1 MGLVASHLMS
11 CAHLSLAIK
20 STLVPLETILDS
32 TALSFSAEDFA
43 QALSQHDYTF
53 QVGETVWG
61 KAINYDHDGVY
72 VDIGG
77 KATAFLPL
85 REVSLQAKP
94 DLSEALP
101 LQEDREF
108 LIIRGQDAEGQVLLS
123 LRKLELK
130 QLWEQLQTL
139 QAENQT
145 LEVRV
150 TGLNKGGVTADVKG
164 LRGFIP
170 RSHLTERGDLAA
182 LQGQLLTVSFLEVN
196 PDRNKL
202 VLSNRLASTSTR
214 MGELELGQLVSG
226 TIASLKPFGAFV
238 DLQGVTGLLH
248 IKEISQKY
256 IGSLEETLAVGD
268 SIKAVVL
275 DLDPGRGRISLSTKV
290 LENRPGEML
299 DQREQVMAEAEVRV
313 RRYQEKLRQA

>member
-1 MGLVASHLMS
+1 M
-11 CAHLSLAIK
+11 
-20 STLVPLETILDS
+20 P
-32 TALSFSAEDFA
+32 LSFSAEDFA

-61 KAINYDHDGVY
+61 KAVSYDNDGVY

-77 KATAFLPL
+77 KAAAFLPS
-85 REVSLQAKP
+85 REVSLQATANVA
-94 DLSEALP
+94 EVLP

-108 LIIRGQDAEGQVLLS
+108 LIIRGQDAEGQILLS
-123 LRKLELK
+123 IRRLKLK
-130 QLWEQLQTL
+130 HLWEQLQTL
-139 QAENQT
+139 QADNQT
-145 LEVRV
+145 MEVRV
-150 TGLNKGGVTADVKG
+150 TGMNKGGVTVDVKG

-170 RSHLTERGDLAA
+170 RSHLTERENLEA
-182 LQGQLLTVSFLEVN
+182 LQGQLLTVSFLEVD
-196 PDRNKL
+196 PDRKKL
-202 VLSNRLASTSTR
+202 VLSNRLAESSTR
-214 MGELELGQLVSG
+214 MGEFELGQLVSG
-226 TIASLKPFGAFV
+226 TIASIKPFGAFV

-256 IGSLEETLAVGD
+256 VGVLDEFLTVGD
-268 SIKAVVL
+268 PIKVVIL

-313 RRYQEKLRQA
+313 RRYQEKLRQT